1 MTMATDIT
9 NFAKPED
16 AYWGFFRA
24 DSAKN
29 AVAWANVMSY
39 PHVRVSARG
48 RFHYFDTPEEY
59 AADADWTAR
68 EATGWVRSQGRDP
81 VRLHESADKV
91 HLLGGWTRYNAD
103 NEPIL
108 SNHVTYILT
117 KPGDFWG
124 IQARFATES
133 FSGSDDG
140 EAANAATALVRQF
153 GEDLNHGNLGA
164 CASLCRYPFV
174 QVGIGEVRKIEDAAG
189 LQEMLSTVPA
199 RTMTSVDVQ
208 AAESA
213 THGVIVA
220 LTTAY
225 ETGDS
230 EHTLMIVG
238 KQESSWQIA
247 GASTMV
253 ASP

>member
-1 MTMATDIT
+1 MTTALDNPDFT
-9 NFAKPED
+9 APED

-59 AADADWTAR
+59 AARADWTAR
-68 EATGWVRSQGRDP
+68 EAPGWVRSQGRDP

-153 GEDLNHGNLGA
+153 SDDLKHGNLAA
-164 CASLCRYPFV
+164 CARLCRYPFV
-174 QVGIGEVRKIEDAAG
+174 QVGIGEVRRIEDAAG
-189 LQEMLSTVPA
+189 LQEMLGDAPA
-199 RTMTSVDVQ
+199 RTRTSVDVQ
-208 AAESA
+208 AAKSA
-213 THGVIVA
+213 THGVIVTV
-220 LTTAY
+220 TTAY